1 MSRATVYLAPALVLC
16 LGLSAARAG
25 TIERVSVSS
34 SGGQGNGDSIG
45 PAISADG
52 RVVAFWSNATN
63 LVADDT
69 NGVDDVFV
77 HDRLTGVTERV
88 SVDSSG
94 AQGMFYSVS
103 PAISADGRFVA
114 FVSVAALAPPSSV
127 GFVEVFVRDRLTGTT
142 ELVSRDFSG
151 SSDAIGDEPAISADG
166 RFVAFQSGTRN
177 VVLGDTNGT
186 FDVFVRDRL
195 AGTNERVSVSS
206 SGVEGNGPSDGAAI
220 SADGRFVT
228 FFSGASNLV

>member
-94 AQGMFYSVS
+94 GHANDTSSGGGTSFPGQAENS
-103 PAISADGRFVA
+103 PATSADRGDVA
-114 FVSVAALAPPSSV
+114 FVALS
-127 GFVEVFVRDRLTGTT
+127 FNIKTH
-142 ELVSRDFSG
+142 
-151 SSDAIGDEPAISADG
+151 
-166 RFVAFQSGTRN
+166 
-177 VVLGDTNGT
+177 DTNAGR
-186 FDVFVRDRL
+186 DV
-195 AGTNERVSVSS
+195 
-206 SGVEGNGPSDGAAI
+206 
-220 SADGRFVT
+220 
-228 FFSGASNLV
+228 LVHD